1 MDLWQKIMVFPMRRV
16 WCSVSTRVKARKNGG
31 GLLKLHNDVQTCEYQ
46 DVQIMWEMLKKTTEP
61 EVHTPT
67 KRKQKPF
74 WRVFVWSNNGSRAS
88 SPMKQRA

>member
-1 MDLWQKIMVFPMRRV
+1 MDLWQKIMVFPIRRV
-16 WCSVSTRVKARKNGG
+16 WCSVSTRVKARKN
-31 GLLKLHNDVQTCEYQ
+31 

>member
-16 WCSVSTRVKARKNGG
+16 WCSVSTR
-31 GLLKLHNDVQTCEYQ
+31 LHNDVQTCEYQ
-46 DVQIMWEMLKKTTEP
+46 DVQIMWEMLKKTTAP

-67 KRKQKPF
+67 KRKQK

-88 SPMKQRA
+88 SPMKQQA